1 MPRSGLL
8 CKSITRW
15 RNPICRQTS
24 TSTLKNRRKS
34 ILPYYMAARKNTS
47 RKKRLMK
54 RVKQNKPVPT
64 WVVIRTNRKTRTNP
78 KRRLWR
84 RSDVNVGW
92 WWKMATIEETAT
104 RVYTINLGK
113 AWITPEH
120 KRTDRVV
127 NMIREFAERHMKSN
141 EIKLDQDLNRQLWS
155 RGKTNPP
162 RKVRVKMVKEED
174 GTVTVS
180 LYEDLPSDTSTTIE
194 TPATAEKKE
203 TDIEAPAETKTATDE
218 QSKEERTTEAASK

>member
-1 MPRSGLL
+1 
-8 CKSITRW
+8 
-15 RNPICRQTS
+15 
-24 TSTLKNRRKS
+24 
-34 ILPYYMAARKNTS
+34 
-47 RKKRLMK
+47 
-54 RVKQNKPVPT
+54 
-64 WVVIRTNRKTRTNP
+64 
-78 KRRLWR
+78 
-84 RSDVNVGW
+84 
-92 WWKMATIEETAT
+92 MATIEETAT

-180 LYEDLPSDTSTTIE
+180 LYEDLPSDTNTTIE

>member
-1 MPRSGLL
+1 
-8 CKSITRW
+8 
-15 RNPICRQTS
+15 
-24 TSTLKNRRKS
+24 
-34 ILPYYMAARKNTS
+34 
-47 RKKRLMK
+47 
-54 RVKQNKPVPT
+54 
-64 WVVIRTNRKTRTNP
+64 
-78 KRRLWR
+78 
-84 RSDVNVGW
+84 
-92 WWKMATIEETAT
+92 MATIEETIT

-127 NMIREFAERHMKSN
+127 NMIREFAEKHMKSK

-162 RKVRVKMVKEED
+162 RKVRVKMVKEEG

-180 LYEDLPSDTSTTIE
+180 LYEDLPAATTTTTTIE
-194 TPATAEKKE
+194 TPATAEEKE
-203 TDIEAPAETKTATDE
+203 ADIKAPAEKTTTSAE

>member
-1 MPRSGLL
+1 
-8 CKSITRW
+8 
-15 RNPICRQTS
+15 
-24 TSTLKNRRKS
+24 
-34 ILPYYMAARKNTS
+34 
-47 RKKRLMK
+47 
-54 RVKQNKPVPT
+54 
-64 WVVIRTNRKTRTNP
+64 
-78 KRRLWR
+78 
-84 RSDVNVGW
+84 
-92 WWKMATIEETAT
+92 MATIEETAT

-203 TDIEAPAETKTATDE
+203 TDIEASTETKTATDE

>member
-1 MPRSGLL
+1 
-8 CKSITRW
+8 
-15 RNPICRQTS
+15 
-24 TSTLKNRRKS
+24 
-34 ILPYYMAARKNTS
+34 
-47 RKKRLMK
+47 
-54 RVKQNKPVPT
+54 
-64 WVVIRTNRKTRTNP
+64 
-78 KRRLWR
+78 
-84 RSDVNVGW
+84 
-92 WWKMATIEETAT
+92 MATIEETIT

-127 NMIREFAERHMKSN
+127 NMIREFAEKHMKSN

-162 RKVRVKMVKEED
+162 RKVRVKMVKEEG

-180 LYEDLPSDTSTTIE
+180 LYEDLPAATTTTTTIE
-194 TPATAEKKE
+194 TPATAEEKE
-203 TDIEAPAETKTATDE
+203 ADIKAPAEKTTTKAE